1 VLPELS
7 ARERGRRKR
16 RLLIVFAALMP
27 AVLAGC
33 GGTQNGQNALDAQ
46 SHPAK
51 DIASLFWW
59 MMGGAWIGLG
69 LVTALLVLAWA
80 RRRKRGVP
88 GDEEGPHPGDRLGW
102 TIVIGL
108 GVVLPIAVVTA
119 LFVVSDFF
127 VMETTAAPSPAATK
141 LTVDVIGHQ
150 WYWAFRYPG
159 TDAVT
164 ADELHI
170 PVRTPINLVATTADV
185 IHSFWVPELNRKI
198 DTIPGQKN
206 RILLYAD
213 RPGIYRGQCAEFC
226 GLQHAHMAMLVYAES
241 PSRFRA
247 WLHHEAASAR
257 PPATQ
262 LERQGERVF
271 MDGPCASCHTIRG
284 TSASGYVGPDLTH
297 LASRA
302 TLAGVTIPN
311 RPGYLARWVVDS
323 QHFKPGNEMPDIP
336 LSGPR
341 LRALLA
347 YLESLK

>member
-1 VLPELS
+1 VS
-7 ARERGRRKR
+7 ARTLGRRR
-16 RLLIVFAALMP
+16 RQLLWLPALLAP
-27 AVLAGC
+27 VILAGC
-33 GGTQNGQNALDAQ
+33 GTTRNGQNALNAQ

-69 LVTALLVLAWA
+69 LVTALLVLAWI

-88 GDEEGPHPGDRLGW
+88 GDEEGAHPGDRLGW

-127 VMETTAAPSPAATK
+127 VIKSTAAPNPAHTK
-141 LTVDVIGHQ
+141 LTVDVVGHQ
-150 WYWAFRYPG
+150 WYWEFRYPG
-159 TDAVT
+159 TRAVT

-213 RPGIYRGQCAEFC
+213 RPGIYRGQCAEYC
-226 GLQHAHMAMLVYAES
+226 GLQHAHMSMLVFAES
-241 PSRFRA
+241 PASFRA
-247 WLHHEAASAR
+247 WLRRQSANAS
-257 PPATQ
+257 PPTTALQ
-262 LERQGERVF
+262 RKGRQVF
-271 MDGPCASCHTIRG
+271 LNGPCASCHAIRG

-297 LASRA
+297 LASRQ
-302 TLAGVTIPN
+302 TLAGLTIPN
-311 RPGYLARWVVDS
+311 QPGYLARWIVDS

-341 LRALLA
+341 LRALMA